1 MLSRVANSLY
11 WLSRYLERAENLTR
25 LVDVNRYDAL
35 DTIANAKD
43 DDSTW
48 RPLLYAT
55 CSQEA
60 YEEAKAEADNEDD
73 EIDVGWFI
81 TFSSGPQDSIRQCI
95 AHARE
100 NARMVRD
107 QISEEMWLELNSF
120 HLFMQSEEAE
130 LLWEE
135 RPESFYRRTIKA
147 CMLFSGL
154 IHTTILHDEGWHFIE
169 AGRYLERADK
179 TTRVLDMLAYET
191 APDRG
196 KLASALRSCSGFS
209 AFRAENPGEI
219 TLDNVMSFL
228 LFSPSFPRSVRFC
241 LRQIDTQL
249 HSISGTLSGS
259 YSNEAERLNGSA
271 LAQLN
276 FSNIQDV
283 LAAGYHT
290 YVDELQIQFNRIGRQ
305 IFETYIL
312 LPQEINSLPGINM
325 PQWQMQQQQQ
335 Q

>member
-35 DTIANAKD
+35 DTISSAKD

-60 YEEAKAEADNEDD
+60 YETAKAEEEDD
-73 EIDVGWFI
+73 IDVSWFI
-81 TFSSGPQDSIRQCI
+81 TFSTGPQDSIRQCI

-120 HLFMQSEEAE
+120 HLFMQSAEAE
-130 LLWEE
+130 RLWEE

-154 IHTTILHDEGWHFIE
+154 INATILHDEGWHFME
-169 AGRYLERADK
+169 TGRYLERADK
-179 TTRVLDMLAYET
+179 TTRVLDMLAFEN

-196 KLASALRSCSGFS
+196 KLASALRSCSAFS
-209 AFRAENPGEI
+209 AFRAENPGEV
-219 TLDNVMSFL
+219 TLENVMSFL

-249 HSISGTLSGS
+249 HAISGTQSGS
-259 YSNEAERLNGSA
+259 FSNEAERINGSA

-276 FSNIQDV
+276 FSSIQDV
-283 LAAGYHT
+283 LDAGYHT
-290 YVDELQIQFNRIGRQ
+290 YIDQLQTQFNRIGRQ
-305 IFETYIL
+305 VFETYIL
-312 LPQEINSLPGINM
+312 LPQEISSLPTYNS
-325 PQWQMQQQQQ
+325 PQWQIQQQQQ
-335 Q
+335 QQ